1 MHLFV
6 AITCT
11 TVLGIVGVFD
21 LNQEPPSCPYS
32 LSADVGE
39 DIPEFTMT
47 REDDFK
53 EVEVSIP
60 ESHLKKLL
68 RPMWR
73 VEVEL
78 RNRTQGSSRTLLNVL
93 IEQADQTVHFQLPR
107 SHATNRSK
115 EILFDS
121 ALNRSVDIC
130 PGQDIKA
137 NTTLTIRLSSTS
149 VSPVL
154 VKVKTAL
161 VEREGNWR
169 TIAGK
174 KMEIKSQFWFSNPQ
188 IHTVR
193 FDEILPGKRD
203 HYVNLRIESEENS
216 PCFCSLLSVQRAR
229 CPYFDSIADAKRFG
243 RWQTMDES
251 TSMVIGV
258 NDLTG
263 GKKELLIVLIGAEDE
278 VCNFVN
284 KEKREEKCE
293 GRKAIDGGLRKNV
306 TITLEPTARTD
317 DRLKATFIVAILYL
331 GITIVCF
338 VVSGFLFKFDI

>member
-11 TVLGIVGVFD
+11 TFLGIVGVFD

-32 LSADVGE
+32 LAANVGE

-60 ESHLKKLL
+60 ENHLKKLL
-68 RPMWR
+68 WPMWR

-169 TIAGK
+169 T
-174 KMEIKSQFWFSNPQ
+174 MQ
-188 IHTVR
+188 
-193 FDEILPGKRD
+193 
-203 HYVNLRIESEENS
+203 
-216 PCFCSLLSVQRAR
+216 
-229 CPYFDSIADAKRFG
+229 
-243 RWQTMDES
+243 
-251 TSMVIGV
+251 
-258 NDLTG
+258 
-263 GKKELLIVLIGAEDE
+263 
-278 VCNFVN
+278 
-284 KEKREEKCE
+284 
-293 GRKAIDGGLRKNV
+293 GRKWR
-306 TITLEPTARTD
+306 
-317 DRLKATFIVAILYL
+317 
-331 GITIVCF
+331 
-338 VVSGFLFKFDI
+338 